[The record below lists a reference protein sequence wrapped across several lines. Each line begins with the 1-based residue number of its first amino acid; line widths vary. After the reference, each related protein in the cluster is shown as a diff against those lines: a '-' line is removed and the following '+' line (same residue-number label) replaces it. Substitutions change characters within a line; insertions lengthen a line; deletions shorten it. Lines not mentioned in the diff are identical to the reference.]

1 MDNNEPRLVISRD
14 DATAGKPVNIK
25 ENSKP
30 PVNLRLGIENK
41 RRPAPHTA
49 PPPQHQQQYKPIPPI
64 PRVNPAANRIPMES
78 FSDFINPKKK
88 IEEHPQEEEEFYDDD
103 MMGSDGGGQGHPGGE
118 YGDEM
123 GSDGMMSEGGEGE
136 YETYAERPSIGY
148 NTIEEEKTDII
159 LKLHRLKTKGFP
171 VTRNFTMSSDIHEM
185 RVELDKIKYNID
197 LESSIKFQRKILMAV
212 VSTLEFAN
220 NRWDPF
226 EIALNGWSESVYE
239 NVGDYDNCFER
250 LWLKYRSKASMPPEL
265 ELLMTL
271 GGSAFMYSM
280 SQTMFK
286 SVPTA
291 VSDVIKNNPDMMTEI
306 LKQMSGQGN
315 VAATQTDT
323 RQAPPQTT
331 QAPTYDPNPNYE
343 MKIPDVNLFS
353 PPQNIQQPSTFP
365 MRAENSRPVTKSQP
379 PPPPSSII
387 YSDIMSDVSSIPD
400 SAFSQEIK
408 NVVISSN
415 GKGRGKKGGG
425 DRKILNL

>member
-1 MDNNEPRLVISRD
+1 MNDNEPRLVISRD
-14 DATAGKPVNIK
+14 DPSAGKPVNIK
-25 ENSKP
+25 ENSRP
-30 PVNLRLGIENK
+30 PINLRLGIENK

-49 PPPQHQQQYKPIPPI
+49 PPPQHQQQYKPTPPV

-78 FSDFINPKKK
+78 FTDFINPKKK

-103 MMGSDGGGQGHPGGE
+103 MMGSDGGGQGHPGGD

-123 GSDGMMSEGGEGE
+123 GSEMMSEGGEGE

-226 EIALNGWSESVYE
+226 DIALNGWSESVYE

-250 LWLKYRSKASMPPEL
+250 LWLKYRSKASLPAEIEL
-265 ELLMTL
+265 IMTL

-286 SVPTA
+286 NVPTA

-306 LKQMSGQGN
+306 MKQMASGGQGN
-315 VAATQTDT
+315 AATTQTDT
-323 RQAPPQTT
+323 RQQAPSQTT
-331 QAPTYDPNPNYE
+331 TQVPTYNPNPNYE
-343 MKIPDVNLFS
+343 MKIPDMNLFS
-353 PPQNIQQPSTFP
+353 APQNIQQPSTFP
-365 MRAENSRPVTKSQP
+365 TRPENSRPVSKSQP
-379 PPPPSSII
+379 PPPPSII
-387 YSDIMSDVSSIPD
+387 YSDIMSDLDSIPD
-400 SAFSQEIK
+400 SAFSEQVK

-415 GKGRGKKGGG
+415 GKGKKKN
-425 DRKILNL
+425 DTRKILNL